1 MIRLIF
7 IFAIA
12 LFVTLFT
19 MWKVEASPP
28 VPPNEQ
34 LVRPP
39 FLIEYQQEP
48 HAVFDYGG
56 LQFLYVVTSIPV
68 PFPQC
73 DAVQT
78 LGNELMVVG
87 GDPIGYA
94 FFTQAFPIAFKTD
107 HNPFWNDLVE
117 KTCIEEG
124 CK

>member
-1 MIRLIF
+1 MIRLFF
-7 IFAIA
+7 IFALA
-12 LFVTLFT
+12 LFISLFA

-39 FLIEYQQEP
+39 FLIEYQEGP

-56 LQFLYVVTSIPV
+56 FQFLFVVTSTPV

-87 GDPIGYA
+87 GDPIGYV
-94 FFTQAFPIAFKTD
+94 FFTSAFPIAFKTD

-117 KTCIEEG
+117 KTCLQEG